1 MEKTEDQ
8 VRTEA
13 GNTLG
18 FNDKEQRVKQGVGQL
33 TSFNKLGFKGPG
45 KKFKPDGWYLP
56 DDLSRPAIILEVKSA
71 EKKDVSAKAW
81 EDEITRNVN
90 VARQKYAHVIG
101 ILYNGRDIRIWKDGT
116 EIKSGLSKNLE
127 HKTYYTSLFTQQV
140 IDKQRIYDVTKRIND
155 SLHIDFKIT
164 DLTDRMIF
172 TACALVAQR
181 YNPVKGLVTQK
192 GQGYD
197 IMHAWV
203 NKKLAVAIDADNANV
218 TVPNGK
224 LNFLLEE
231 YNKVVPSVKDNTE
244 ALDKIIDNI
253 CEIAELVN
261 SEYWNGEDV
270 MAIFFNEFNRYRKKK
285 EMGQILTPD
294 HVTSFMYRLI
304 AVNQDDRVL
313 DAACGTGAF
322 IVKSMCNM
330 MREAGGYSSAKS
342 KDIRTGQLF
351 GIEIDRRVFALAC
364 ANMLIHKEGKT
375 NLEQLDSRYDEAS
388 RWIRSTAITKVLMN
402 PPYERKYGC
411 IKIVENVLNSV
422 PKGTL
427 CAFILPDKKLEKDG
441 GWKLLKRHTL
451 KTIVKM
457 PEDLFFGVGVTTSI
471 FVFETGTSQ
480 GEKDI
485 IGYYIEDDGL
495 ETVKNKGRQDVK
507 NRWPEIEDY
516 WIKAIQ
522 NSEDWKHK
530 TRQIIHPS
538 PNCLSY
544 QMPEKPVEIYE
555 EDFIKT
561 IMDYEMFKRGVNVK
575 DFGENLM
582 NTVLYSASIKQK
594 GNAVIVSM
602 EVPK

>member
-1 MEKTEDQ
+1 MTKTEDQ

-13 GNTLG
+13 DNMLG
-18 FNDKEQRVKQGVGQL
+18 FNDNEQHVKQGVGQL
-33 TSFNKLGFKGPG
+33 TSFSRLGFKGKG
-45 KKFKPDGWYLP
+45 KDYRPDGWYLP
-56 DDLSRPAIILEVKSA
+56 EDKSHPAIIVEVKSSD
-71 EKKDVSAKAW
+71 KDLSARTW
-81 EDEITRNVN
+81 EVEITRNVK
-90 VARQKYAHVIG
+90 VAQQKYAHVIG
-101 ILYNGRDIRIWKDGT
+101 ILYNGSDIRIWKDGI

-127 HKTYYTSLFTQQV
+127 HKTYYTRLFTQQV

-155 SLHIDFKIT
+155 SLHIDFKMT

-181 YNPVKGLVTQK
+181 YNPVNGLATQK

-294 HVTSFMYRLI
+294 HVTSFMYRLVD
-304 AVNQDDRVL
+304 VNQDDRVL

-322 IVKSMCNM
+322 IVKAMCNM
-330 MREAGGYSSAKS
+330 MRAAGGYSSAKS
-342 KDIRTGQLF
+342 KDIRMGQLF
-351 GIEIDRRVFALAC
+351 GIEVDRRVFALAC
-364 ANMLIHKEGKT
+364 ANMLIHKDGKT
-375 NLEQLDSRYDEAS
+375 NLEQLDSRYDAAS
-388 RWIRSTAITKVLMN
+388 KWIKSKAITKVLMN

-411 IKIVENVLNSV
+411 IKIVENVLDSV
-422 PKGTL
+422 PSGTL
-427 CAFILPDKKLEKDG
+427 CAFILPDKKLEKDN
-441 GWKLLKRHTL
+441 GWKLLKHHYL

-471 FVFETGTSQ
+471 FVFETGIPQ
-480 GEKDI
+480 GDKDI

-507 NRWPEIEDY
+507 NRWSENEDY

-522 NSEDWKHK
+522 NHDDWKYN
-530 TRQIIHPS
+530 TRQIIHPTKT
-538 PNCLSY
+538 CLSY
-544 QMPEKPVEIYE
+544 PMPEKPIEIHE
-555 EDFIKT
+555 EDFVKT
-561 IMDYEMFKRGVNVK
+561 IMDYEMYKRGIDVK
-575 DFGENLM
+575 DFSKGLTNK
-582 NTVLYSASIKQK
+582 VLYSSCVRHK
-594 GNAVIVSM
+594 GNSVTIALGVS
-602 EVPK
+602 K